1 MTAKDI
7 KRAIFLDRDGVI
19 SPDDFGY
26 LSNPE
31 EYHLYPYTIEALKIF
46 KELNFLLF
54 VVTNQSGIARGY
66 FTIDDLE
73 KVLAKMRS
81 LLSAG
86 GIELDGVYY
95 SPYYKDGIVPPY
107 NIDHIDRKPG
117 IGMFKKAYSEFHFQ
131 IEGSWMIGDRI
142 SDLGFGKNAHL
153 KKILLLT
160 GNGEKDFM
168 KILET
173 DDLRPDFVCENLL
186 TAAKLIRDYKL

>member
-31 EYHLYPYTIEALKIF
+31 KYHLYPYTIEALKIF

-131 IEGSWMIGDRI
+131 IEGSYMIGDRI
-142 SDLGFGKNAHL
+142 SDLGFGRNAHL
-153 KKILLLT
+153 KNILLLT
-160 GNGEKDFM
+160 GNGEKDFI

>member
-46 KELNFLLF
+46 KKLNFLLF

-66 FTIDDLE
+66 FTINDLE

-142 SDLGFGKNAHL
+142 SDLGFGRNAHL
-153 KKILLLT
+153 KNILLLT
-160 GNGEKDFM
+160 GNGEKDFI

>member
-131 IEGSWMIGDRI
+131 IEGSYMIGDRI
-142 SDLGFGKNAHL
+142 SDLGFGKNAQL
-153 KKILLLT
+153 KNILLLT
-160 GNGEKDFM
+160 GNGEKDFI

>member
-46 KELNFLLF
+46 KKLNFLLF

-131 IEGSWMIGDRI
+131 IEGSYMIGDRI
-142 SDLGFGKNAHL
+142 SDLGFGRNAHL
-153 KKILLLT
+153 KNILLLT
-160 GNGEKDFM
+160 GNGEKDFI

>member
-66 FTIDDLE
+66 FTINDLE

-131 IEGSWMIGDRI
+131 IEGSYMIGDRI
-142 SDLGFGKNAHL
+142 SDLGFGRNAHL
-153 KKILLLT
+153 KNILLLT

>member
-95 SPYYKDGIVPPY
+95 SPYYKDGIVQPY

-131 IEGSWMIGDRI
+131 IEGSYMIGDRI
-142 SDLGFGKNAHL
+142 SDLGFGRNAHL
-153 KKILLLT
+153 KNILLLT

-186 TAAKLIRDYKL
+186 TAAKLIRDYRL

>member
-46 KELNFLLF
+46 KKLNFLLF

-131 IEGSWMIGDRI
+131 IEGSYMIGDRI
-142 SDLGFGKNAHL
+142 SDLGFGRNAHL
-153 KKILLLT
+153 KNILLLT
-160 GNGEKDFM
+160 GNGEKDFI

-186 TAAKLIRDYKL
+186 TAAKLIRDYRL

>member
-46 KELNFLLF
+46 KELNFAFCSYQSVRNCLGVILLL
-54 VVTNQSGIARGY
+54 TTWKKCWQ
-66 FTIDDLE
+66 
-73 KVLAKMRS
+73 KCVLCFPE
-81 LLSAG
+81 

-142 SDLGFGKNAHL
+142 SDIGFGKNAHL
-153 KKILLLT
+153 KNILLLT
-160 GNGEKDFM
+160 GNGEKDFI
-168 KILET
+168 KILEM
-173 DDLRPDFVCENLL
+173 DDLKPDFVCENLL

>member
-66 FTIDDLE
+66 FTINDLE

-131 IEGSWMIGDRI
+131 IEGSYMIGDRI
-142 SDLGFGKNAHL
+142 SDLGFGRNAHL
-153 KKILLLT
+153 KNILLLT

-186 TAAKLIRDYKL
+186 TAAKLIRDYRL

>member
-131 IEGSWMIGDRI
+131 IEGSYMIGDRI
-142 SDLGFGKNAHL
+142 SDLGFGRNAHL
-153 KKILLLT
+153 KNILLLT

>member
-46 KELNFLLF
+46 KKLNFLLF

-131 IEGSWMIGDRI
+131 IEGSYMIGDRI
-142 SDLGFGKNAHL
+142 SDLGFGKNAQL
-153 KKILLLT
+153 KNILLLT
-160 GNGEKDFM
+160 GNGEKDFI

>member
-66 FTIDDLE
+66 FTINDLE

-117 IGMFKKAYSEFHFQ
+117 IGMFKKAYSKFHFMIQ
-131 IEGSWMIGDRI
+131 GSWMIGDRI
-142 SDLGFGKNAHL
+142 SDIGFGKNAHL
-153 KKILLLT
+153 KNILLLT
-160 GNGEKDFM
+160 GNGEKDFI
-168 KILET
+168 KILEM
-173 DDLRPDFVCENLL
+173 DDLKPDFVCENLL

>member
-46 KELNFLLF
+46 KKLNFLLF

-142 SDLGFGKNAHL
+142 SDLGFGRNAHL
-153 KKILLLT
+153 KNILLLT

-186 TAAKLIRDYKL
+186 TAAKLIRDYRL

>member
-142 SDLGFGKNAHL
+142 SDLGFGRNAHL
-153 KKILLLT
+153 KNILLLT

-186 TAAKLIRDYKL
+186 TAAKLIRDYRL

>member
-46 KELNFLLF
+46 KKLNFLLF

-117 IGMFKKAYSEFHFQ
+117 IGMFKKAYTDFPFRIQ
-131 IEGSWMIGDRI
+131 GSWMIGDRI
-142 SDLGFGKNAHL
+142 SDIGFGKNAHL
-153 KKILLLT
+153 KNILLLT
-160 GNGEKDFM
+160 GNGEKDFI
-168 KILET
+168 KILEM
-173 DDLRPDFVCENLL
+173 DDLKPDFVCENLL

>member
-46 KELNFLLF
+46 KKLNFLLF

-131 IEGSWMIGDRI
+131 IEGSYMIGDRI
-142 SDLGFGKNAHL
+142 SDLGFGRNAHL
-153 KKILLLT
+153 KNILLLT

>member
-131 IEGSWMIGDRI
+131 IEGSYMIGDRI

-153 KKILLLT
+153 KNILLLT

-186 TAAKLIRDYKL
+186 TAAKLIRDYRL

>member
-26 LSNPE
+26 LSNPD

-131 IEGSWMIGDRI
+131 IEGSYMIGDRI
-142 SDLGFGKNAHL
+142 SDLGFGRNAHL
-153 KKILLLT
+153 KNILLLT

-186 TAAKLIRDYKL
+186 TAAKLIRDYRL

>member
-66 FTIDDLE
+66 FTINDLE

-131 IEGSWMIGDRI
+131 IEGSYMIGDRI
-142 SDLGFGKNAHL
+142 SDLGFGRNAHL
-153 KKILLLT
+153 KNILLLT
-160 GNGEKDFM
+160 GNGEKDFI

>member
-131 IEGSWMIGDRI
+131 IEGSYMIGDRI

-153 KKILLLT
+153 KNILLLT

>member
-46 KELNFLLF
+46 KKLNFLLF

-66 FTIDDLE
+66 FTINDLE

-131 IEGSWMIGDRI
+131 IEGSYMIGDRI
-142 SDLGFGKNAHL
+142 SDLGFGRNAHL
-153 KKILLLT
+153 KNILLLT
-160 GNGEKDFM
+160 GNGEKDFI

>member
-142 SDLGFGKNAHL
+142 SDLGFGRNAHL
-153 KKILLLT
+153 KNILLLT

>member
-131 IEGSWMIGDRI
+131 IEGSYMIGDRI
-142 SDLGFGKNAHL
+142 SDLGFGKNAQL
-153 KKILLLT
+153 KNILLLT

-173 DDLRPDFVCENLL
+173 DNFKPDFVCENLL

>member
-46 KELNFLLF
+46 KKLNFLLF
-54 VVTNQSGIARGY
+54 VVANQSGIARGY

-131 IEGSWMIGDRI
+131 IEGSYMIGDRI
-142 SDLGFGKNAHL
+142 SDLGFGRNAHL
-153 KKILLLT
+153 KNILLLT
-160 GNGEKDFM
+160 GNGEKDFI

>member
-66 FTIDDLE
+66 FTINDLE

-142 SDLGFGKNAHL
+142 SDLGFGRNAHL
-153 KKILLLT
+153 KNILLLT

-186 TAAKLIRDYKL
+186 TAAKLIRDYRL

>member
-81 LLSAG
+81 LLSTG

-142 SDLGFGKNAHL
+142 SDLGFGRNAHL
-153 KKILLLT
+153 KNILLLT

>member
-26 LSNPE
+26 LSNPD

-131 IEGSWMIGDRI
+131 IEGSYMIGDRI
-142 SDLGFGKNAHL
+142 SDLGFGRNAHL
-153 KKILLLT
+153 KNILLLT

-173 DDLRPDFVCENLL
+173 DDLRPDLVCENLL
-186 TAAKLIRDYKL
+186 TAAKLIRDYRL

>member
-46 KELNFLLF
+46 KKLNFLLF

-131 IEGSWMIGDRI
+131 IEGSYMIGDRI
-142 SDLGFGKNAHL
+142 SDLGFGRNAHL
-153 KKILLLT
+153 KNILLLT

-186 TAAKLIRDYKL
+186 TAAKLIRDYRL

>member
-131 IEGSWMIGDRI
+131 IEGSYMIGDRI
-142 SDLGFGKNAHL
+142 SDLGFGRNAHL
-153 KKILLLT
+153 KNILLLT
-160 GNGEKDFM
+160 GNGEKDFI

>member
-131 IEGSWMIGDRI
+131 IEGSYMIGDRI
-142 SDLGFGKNAHL
+142 SDLGFGRNAHL
-153 KKILLLT
+153 KNILLLT
-160 GNGEKDFM
+160 GNGEKDFI

-186 TAAKLIRDYKL
+186 TAAKLIRDYRL

>member
-131 IEGSWMIGDRI
+131 IEGSYMIGDRI

>member
-81 LLSAG
+81 LLSTG

-142 SDLGFGKNAHL
+142 SDLGFGRNAHL
-153 KKILLLT
+153 KNILLLT

-186 TAAKLIRDYKL
+186 TAAKLIRDYRL

>member
-131 IEGSWMIGDRI
+131 IEGSYMIGDRI
-142 SDLGFGKNAHL
+142 SDLGFG
-153 KKILLLT
+153 
-160 GNGEKDFM
+160 
-168 KILET
+168 
-173 DDLRPDFVCENLL
+173 
-186 TAAKLIRDYKL
+186 